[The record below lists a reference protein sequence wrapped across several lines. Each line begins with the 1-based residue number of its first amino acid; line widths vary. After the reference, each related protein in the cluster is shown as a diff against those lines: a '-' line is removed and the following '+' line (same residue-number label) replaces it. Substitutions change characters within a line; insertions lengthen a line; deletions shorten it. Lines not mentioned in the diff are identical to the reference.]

1 MLIFYEL
8 VTYIDLLFGRIIFYI
23 LKIKLV
29 DLYNF

>member
-8 VTYIDLLFGRIIFYI
+8 VTYIALLVSYIIFYI

-29 DLYNF
+29 DLYDF